1 MTTFYLSSYS
11 KLEIAYYQCLVKK
24 TSTWTTS
31 CARVN
36 LALIFSACLWHKHN
50 WAYPSFWNTLP
61 SSTSDTLNTFT
72 LLILRLP
79 SRPLLLRVLSL
90 YLLLRLTSEWL
101 PQCLTALLG
110 PSLSAV
116 YPQITSSS
124 LIHGFNMIS
133 SLFTKCS
140 SNPAILTWGRLSYS
154 NSNLWDALEVQVL
167 ELCAFSAEGLGSS
180 PGEETIKC

>member
-1 MTTFYLSSYS
+1 MTISLSAQLLKDGDCILSMLSS
-11 KLEIAYYQCLVKK
+11 K
-24 TSTWTTS
+24 TMTWTTS

-50 WAYPSFWNTLP
+50 WAYPSFWNTLF

-79 SRPLLLRVLSL
+79 SPALRVLSL

-101 PQCLTALLG
+101 LQCLTALLG

-140 SNPAILTWGRLSYS
+140 SNPHLNLEADFHIQIAIYEMPWKSR
-154 NSNLWDALEVQVL
+154 
-167 ELCAFSAEGLGSS
+167 C
-180 PGEETIKC
+180 